1 MTRVPFGKKFLKHS
15 LPLLPLT
22 LRIYT
27 WVIRSWKILFMKY
40 FSAVFNM
47 QILRSE
53 EAIIIMINEIFI
65 KKKIK

>member
-1 MTRVPFGKKFLKHS
+1 
-15 LPLLPLT
+15 
-22 LRIYT
+22 
-27 WVIRSWKILFMKY
+27 MKY

-53 EAIIIMINEIFI
+53 EAIIIMINETFI